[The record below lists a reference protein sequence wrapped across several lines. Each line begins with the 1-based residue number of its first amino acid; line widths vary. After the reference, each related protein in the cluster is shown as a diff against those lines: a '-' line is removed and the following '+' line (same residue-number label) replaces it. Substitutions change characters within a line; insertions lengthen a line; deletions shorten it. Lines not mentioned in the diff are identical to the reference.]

1 MNEDPYRILG
11 VAQGASEDEVTKAY
25 RKLAKKYHPDLNPG
39 NEQAAKKMSEINEA
53 YDLIKSGKVHQRARS
68 SGTGYG
74 GYRGYGTGG
83 SSGSAGRSS
92 GQSGGGYNPFED
104 GPFGGFGGF
113 GNAYGGTNDLF
124 STVRMYLNRGYY
136 AEAIQALNQIP
147 NRNAQWY
154 YYSAIA
160 NYNAGNKIL
169 GLKHAKTAVSMEP
182 DNPEYQRILD
192 AMQTSGQ
199 VYEQQ
204 SQEYVNL
211 CGRNSCSGGCDSMM
225 CFACSTCLCSQYCCF

>member
-1 MNEDPYRILG
+1 MSEDPYRVLG
-11 VAQGASEDEVTKAY
+11 VAQGASEEEVTKAY

-53 YDLIKSGKVHQRARS
+53 YDMIKSGKVHQRQSS

-74 GYRGYGTGG
+74 GYRGGYGTGG
-83 SSGSAGRSS
+83 
-92 GQSGGGYNPFED
+92 GQSSRQSGGYNPFED

-113 GNAYGGTNDLF
+113 GGYGNTYGNQTRDVY
-124 STVRMYLNRGYY
+124 STVRTYLNRGYY
-136 AEAIQALNQIP
+136 AQAIQELNQIP
-147 NRNAQWY
+147 NRDADWY
-154 YYSAIA
+154 YYSAVA

-169 GLKHAKTAVSMEP
+169 ALKHAKTAVSMEP
-182 DNPEYQRILD
+182 NNLEYQRILD
-192 AMQTSGQ
+192 AIQTQGR

-211 CGRNSCSGGCDSMM
+211 CSGSSCSGPCESVMCCVCGSCLYSQFCGC
-225 CFACSTCLCSQYCCF
+225 